1 MTTLRWGLL
10 AAGAIARAFATGLQ
24 QTNSGEVVAVA
35 ARNGDDASKFANK
48 FDIPRA
54 HEGYDALIADPSVDA
69 IYLSTPHNHHAEWA
83 IKAANA
89 GKHIL
94 CEKPITVNLA
104 DADSVIN
111 AARGNRITFME
122 AFMYRTHPQMGTL
135 RDLIT
140 SGEIGEVRF
149 IDAKHGFNAGP
160 NFNLRVTDKALAG
173 GGILDVG
180 CYPMSFCRLV
190 AGMATHQPF
199 VNPTSVRGVAQI
211 NPDYGIDE
219 WATASLAFEGGLAAQ
234 ISTAVQVTLR
244 NQATVF
250 GSRGSIN
257 IHTPWGGNGPQA
269 GETKL
274 SVFRPGQPT
283 EEKLIPLD
291 RGIYAQEADMF
302 ARAVQRGET
311 EVNAMTWEDTLGNM
325 AALDTWRREV
335 GLTYDFE

>member
-35 ARNGDDASKFANK
+35 ARNGDDASKFANE

-250 GSRGSIN
+250 GSRGSII
-257 IHTPWGGNGPQA
+257 IHSPWGGNGRQA

-311 EVNAMTWEDTLGNM
+311 EVTAMTWEDTLGNM

>member
-35 ARNGDDASKFANK
+35 ARNGEDANNFANK

-180 CYPMSFCRLV
+180 CYPMSFSRLV

-257 IHTPWGGNGPQA
+257 IHSPWGGNGRQA

-311 EVNAMTWEDTLGNM
+311 EVTAMTWEDTLGNM

>member
-1 MTTLRWGLL
+1 
-10 AAGAIARAFATGLQ
+10 
-24 QTNSGEVVAVA
+24 
-35 ARNGDDASKFANK
+35 
-48 FDIPRA
+48 
-54 HEGYDALIADPSVDA
+54 
-69 IYLSTPHNHHAEWA
+69 
-83 IKAANA
+83 
-89 GKHIL
+89 
-94 CEKPITVNLA
+94 
-104 DADSVIN
+104 
-111 AARGNRITFME
+111 
-122 AFMYRTHPQMGTL
+122 MYRTHPQMGTL

-190 AGMATHQPF
+190 AGMATQQPF

-250 GSRGSIN
+250 GSRGSII
-257 IHTPWGGNGPQA
+257 IHSPWGGNGRQA

-311 EVNAMTWEDTLGNM
+311 EVTAMTWEDTLGNM
-325 AALDTWRREV
+325 AALDSWRREV

>member
-24 QTNSGEVVAVA
+24 QTNSGEVVSVA
-35 ARNGDDASKFANK
+35 ARNGDDASKFANE
-48 FDIPRA
+48 FDVPRA

-135 RDLIT
+135 RDLIA

-199 VNPTSVRGVAQI
+199 VNPTSVRGIAQI

-250 GSRGSIN
+250 GSRGSII
-257 IHTPWGGNGPQA
+257 IHSPWGGNGRQA

-311 EVNAMTWEDTLGNM
+311 EVTAMTWEDTLGNM

>member
-35 ARNGDDASKFANK
+35 ARNGDDASKFANE

-199 VNPTSVRGVAQI
+199 VNPTSVRGIAQI

-250 GSRGSIN
+250 GSRGSII
-257 IHTPWGGNGPQA
+257 IHSPWGGNGRQA

-311 EVNAMTWEDTLGNM
+311 EVTAMTWEDTLGNM

>member
-35 ARNGDDASKFANK
+35 ARNGDDASKFANE

-180 CYPMSFCRLV
+180 CYHMSFCRLV
-190 AGMATHQPF
+190 AGMATQQPF

-250 GSRGSIN
+250 GSRGSII
-257 IHTPWGGNGPQA
+257 IHSPWGGNGRQA

-311 EVNAMTWEDTLGNM
+311 EVPAMTWEDTLGNM
-325 AALDTWRREV
+325 AALDSWRREV

>member
-35 ARNGDDASKFANK
+35 ARNGDDASKFANE

-111 AARGNRITFME
+111 AARGNRITFMG

-199 VNPTSVRGVAQI
+199 VNPTSVRGIAQI

-250 GSRGSIN
+250 GSRGSII
-257 IHTPWGGNGPQA
+257 IHSPWGGNGRQA

-311 EVNAMTWEDTLGNM
+311 EVTAMTWEDTLGNM

>member
-190 AGMATHQPF
+190 A
-199 VNPTSVRGVAQI
+199 
-211 NPDYGIDE
+211 
-219 WATASLAFEGGLAAQ
+219 
-234 ISTAVQVTLR
+234 
-244 NQATVF
+244 
-250 GSRGSIN
+250 
-257 IHTPWGGNGPQA
+257 
-269 GETKL
+269 
-274 SVFRPGQPT
+274 
-283 EEKLIPLD
+283 
-291 RGIYAQEADMF
+291 
-302 ARAVQRGET
+302 
-311 EVNAMTWEDTLGNM
+311 
-325 AALDTWRREV
+325 
-335 GLTYDFE
+335 

>member
-35 ARNGDDASKFANK
+35 ARNGDDASKFANE

-250 GSRGSIN
+250 GSRGSII
-257 IHTPWGGNGPQA
+257 IHSPWGGNGRQA

-311 EVNAMTWEDTLGNM
+311 EVTAMTWEDTLGNM
-325 AALDTWRREV
+325 AALDSWRREV